1 MFVSPNT
8 MYYAC
13 SLCENCRLNRPRRVL
28 VVGEM
33 KKKKKYI
40 YIYMRSLS
48 FRGSYSTAEQLTY
61 AI

>member
-1 MFVSPNT
+1 MFVSPHT

-33 KKKKKYI
+33 KKQKKNI

>member
-33 KKKKKYI
+33 EKKKYI